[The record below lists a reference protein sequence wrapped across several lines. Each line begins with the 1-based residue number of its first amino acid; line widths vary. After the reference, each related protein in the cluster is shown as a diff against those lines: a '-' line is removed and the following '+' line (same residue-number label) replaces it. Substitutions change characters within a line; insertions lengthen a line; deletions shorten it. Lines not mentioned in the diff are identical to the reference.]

1 MPLDL
6 ESLSTQIEQMTQ
18 NLSLDASSDRLA
30 AAREQFLTQ
39 DAAYLR
45 GRLDDPQ
52 AHPAWLVGYPL
63 EPLTNRYP
71 LPPHSDNFC
80 VVASDGSAI
89 YPDRHSPVRYYV
101 INSGYAILTYGSRPD
116 AELGS
121 RCKLFYEDE
130 DVFISPKYQTLPIDG
145 ALVAVK
151 MAVSELETLV
161 QVAEAISEPEALA
174 LRDGTLII
182 WGLDSP
188 GLSEEV
194 RTRFL
199 GPYLDALE
207 TLRQRRVPVASY
219 ISFPGSDEVINALR
233 VGLCPD
239 EHVVCTRCATLR
251 DHGLNACAG
260 IVPLEDRR
268 LLSAMLEDGQ
278 RTGLWLS
285 RQPVV
290 RKFYPHPAQ
299 QILFFYVNVGGEIGR
314 IEVPQWVADDAGL
327 LDRAHA
333 LVVDQCRR
341 GRGFPPALVEAHEQA
356 VIAMGD
362 RQLVE
367 QLLEAALVQ
376 LQIYVARSLKDRSK
390 RERSI

>member
-6 ESLSTQIEQMTQ
+6 ESLSAQIEEMTQ
-18 NLSLDASSDRLA
+18 SLSLDASSDRLQ
-30 AAREQFLTQ
+30 AARAEFVRQ
-39 DAAYLR
+39 DAALVR
-45 GRLDDPQ
+45 ARLDDPK
-52 AHPAWLVGYPL
+52 ARPAWLVGYPL

-71 LPPHSDNFC
+71 LPSQGDDFC

-101 INSGYAILTYGSRPD
+101 VNSGYAILTYGAYAD

-121 RCKLFYEDE
+121 QCQLFYADE
-130 DVFISPKYQTLPIDG
+130 DVYVSPKYQTLPIDG

-151 MAVSELETLV
+151 MAVSEMEILLLAV
-161 QVAEAISEPEALA
+161 EAATEPDVVA
-174 LRDGTLII
+174 LRDGTLIL

-188 GLSEEV
+188 GLSEDV
-194 RTRFL
+194 RNRFL
-199 GPYLDALE
+199 GPYLEAMEALRE
-207 TLRQRRVPVASY
+207 RRAPVASY
-219 ISFPGSDEVINALR
+219 ISFPGSDEVVNALR
-233 VGLCPD
+233 VGMCPD
-239 EHVVCTRCATLR
+239 DPVVCARCTTLH
-251 DHGLNACAG
+251 DLGIAACAP

-268 LLSAMLEDGQ
+268 LFTTWLEDGE
-278 RTGLWLS
+278 RTGLWMS

-290 RKFYPHPAQ
+290 RKFYPNPAQ

-314 IEVPQWVADDAGL
+314 VEVPQWVADDATL
-327 LDRAHA
+327 LNRVHA

-356 VIAMGD
+356 VINTGD

-367 QLLEAALVQ
+367 RLLEEALAQ
-376 LQIYVARSLKDRSK
+376 QQIFVTRSLKDRSK

>member
-6 ESLSTQIEQMTQ
+6 ESLNAQIEEMTQ
-18 NLSLDASSDRLA
+18 SLSLDASSDRLQ
-30 AAREQFLTQ
+30 AARAQFQRQ
-39 DAAYLR
+39 DAAYVR
-45 GRLDDPQ
+45 ARLDDPK

-63 EPLTNRYP
+63 EPLTGRYP
-71 LPPHSDNFC
+71 LPPHADDFC

-101 INSGYAILTYGSRPD
+101 INSGYAILTYGAHPN

-121 RCKLFYEDE
+121 QCKLFYADE
-130 DVFISPKYQTLPIDG
+130 DVYVSPKYQTLPIDG

-151 MAVSELETLV
+151 MAVSELEILTLAV
-161 QVAEAISEPEALA
+161 EAASEPDVVA
-174 LRDGTLII
+174 LRDGTLIL

-188 GLSEEV
+188 SLSEDV
-194 RTRFL
+194 RNRFL
-199 GPYLDALE
+199 GPYLEALE
-207 TLRQRRVPVASY
+207 TLRERRAPVASY

-233 VGLCPD
+233 VGMCPD
-239 EHVVCTRCATLR
+239 NPVVCARCTTLR
-251 DHGLNACAG
+251 DSGVAACAP

-268 LLSAMLEDGQ
+268 LLTTWLDDGE
-278 RTGLWLS
+278 RTGLWMS

-290 RKFYPHPAQ
+290 RKFYPSPAQ

-314 IEVPQWVADDAGL
+314 VEVPQWVADDAEL
-327 LDRAHA
+327 LNRVHA

-356 VIAMGD
+356 VINMGD

-367 QLLEAALVQ
+367 RLLEEALAQ
-376 LQIYVARSLKDRSK
+376 QQIFVTRSLKDRSK

>member
-6 ESLSTQIEQMTQ
+6 ESLSAQIEEMTQ
-18 NLSLDASSDRLA
+18 SLSLDISKDRLQM
-30 AAREQFLTQ
+30 AREQFLRQ
-39 DAAYLR
+39 DAAHLR
-45 GRLDDPQ
+45 TRLDDPK

-63 EPLTNRYP
+63 EPLTNRYA
-71 LPPHSDNFC
+71 LPAHHDNFC

-89 YPDRHSPVRYYV
+89 YPDRHSPVRYYL
-101 INSGYAILTYGSRPD
+101 INAGYAILTYGAQPD
-116 AELGS
+116 AELGNQ
-121 RCKLFYEDE
+121 CQLFYADE

-151 MAVSELETLV
+151 MAVSEMETLV
-161 QVAEAISEPEALA
+161 LAAEGASEAETVV
-174 LRDGTLII
+174 LRDGTLIV

-188 GLSEEV
+188 SLSEDV
-194 RTRFL
+194 RNRFL

-219 ISFPGSDEVINALR
+219 ISFPGSDEIINALR

-239 EHVVCTRCATLR
+239 LHVICARCETLR
-251 DHGLNACAG
+251 DKGEAACAG

-268 LLSAMLEDGQ
+268 LLTTLLGDGE
-278 RTGLWLS
+278 RTGLFMS

-290 RKFYPHPAQ
+290 RKFYPNPAQ

-314 IEVPQWVADDAGL
+314 VELPQWVADDAAL
-327 LDRAHA
+327 LDRVHA

-356 VIAMGD
+356 VINMGD

-367 QLLEAALVQ
+367 RLLEEALAQ
-376 LQIYVARSLKDRSK
+376 QQIFVMRSLKDRSK